1 MAVDY
6 CEWPYNVPVE
16 SLTDMKTIEATE
28 FKKQCLALLDELAP
42 EGLIITRHGNPVAR
56 VLPYKGTQ
64 ADLIGSL
71 QHKVEVK
78 GNIFT
83 TGSHWDANSQS

>member
-1 MAVDY
+1 MKSI
-6 CEWPYNVPVE
+6 E
-16 SLTDMKTIEATE
+16 STE

-56 VLPYKGTQ
+56 VLPYKGTH

-71 QHKVEVK
+71 QHKVKVK

-83 TGSHWDANSQS
+83 TGAHWSASPQS